1 MNKFI
6 KLNRFIGK
14 TFALWVLVFATLA
27 FFMPPAFKW
36 IGAYIPWLLGLI
48 MFGMGATLTVGD
60 FKEVARHPI
69 SVVVGVV
76 SQFVVMPLVAYL
88 LAIVF
93 RLPPEIAVGVILVG
107 ACPGGTSSNVM
118 TYLAKGNTALS
129 VACTSISTLLA
140 PVLTPLIFYV
150 LASQWLDI
158 SASAMFVSVLKIV
171 LLPIVLGLAV
181 RSIWKAQVAQAS
193 QILPLISVVA
203 IVMIVTAVVAAS
215 KGKIL
220 ESGLM
225 IFGIVVLHN
234 GFGYLLGF
242 FLGKLFKLPYEDN
255 KAIAIEVGMQNSGL
269 GAALA
274 VAHFS
279 PLTAVPSAIFSVWHN
294 ISGSLLATYWA
305 RKAEIDA
312 QKNLAEPSTSPE
324 TTEV

>member
-1 MNKFI
+1 MKNFI
-6 KLNRFIGK
+6 KLNEFIGK

-27 FFMPPAFKW
+27 FLIPPAFKW
-36 IGAYIPWLLGLI
+36 IGEYIPWLLGLI

-60 FKEVARHPI
+60 FKEVARRPI
-69 SVVVGVV
+69 AVVVGVV
-76 SQFVVMPLVAYL
+76 SQFVVMPLVAYF
-88 LAIVF
+88 LAVVF
-93 RLPPEIAVGVILVG
+93 RLPAEIAVGVILVG

-171 LLPIVLGLAV
+171 LLPIILGLVV
-181 RSIWKAQVAQAS
+181 RSIWKTKVAQAA
-193 QILPLISVVA
+193 QILPLVSVVA

-242 FLGKLFKLPYEDN
+242 LLGKLFKLPYEDN

-305 RKAEIDA
+305 RKAEMNA
-312 QKNLAEPSTSPE
+312 KKNHAESRI
-324 TTEV
+324 TEV